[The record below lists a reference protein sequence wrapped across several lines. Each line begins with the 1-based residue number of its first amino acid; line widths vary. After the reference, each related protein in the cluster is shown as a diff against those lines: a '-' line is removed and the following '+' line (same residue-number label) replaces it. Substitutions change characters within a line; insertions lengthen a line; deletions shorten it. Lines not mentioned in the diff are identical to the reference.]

1 MNDTTYDITS
11 GENVL
16 DMTTAQVVPLGVF
29 CFFMALFGVLGNG
42 VVLYSSLRYNAI
54 KLDKVSL
61 VFVRNLALAD
71 ILYTACVIV
80 PQFITYTVQR
90 WILGPVYCVIMGQ
103 LGIVPVSVNT
113 LTVLA
118 ITSYRLK
125 VVLSPFRDITVS
137 VARGIVACIWFIA
150 LIPMGVFAAYHT
162 KSEFKE
168 EFGRCLT
175 DIYDNDAA
183 RGPVMTC
190 IGVIVILPLF
200 AITGINMGL
209 LGVAAQHSSAGSSQS
224 LPNFKALVMVCSLS
238 GLFIVSWSPYLAFT
252 FLKMRHPELP
262 QVLDLIAF
270 HFIFLNSFGNPILYT
285 LTNRRFGA
293 FIYTTLR
300 RACRCIPLPEL
311 PTGSSFGSAPPS
323 KNKAPFSP
331 NVACSSRTSTT
342 QGATSKI

>member
-1 MNDTTYDITS
+1 M
-11 GENVL
+11 
-16 DMTTAQVVPLGVF
+16 
-29 CFFMALFGVLGNG
+29 
-42 VVLYSSLRYNAI
+42 
-54 KLDKVSL
+54 
-61 VFVRNLALAD
+61 
-71 ILYTACVIV
+71 
-80 PQFITYTVQR
+80 PQFVTYSVQR
-90 WILGPVYCVIMGQ
+90 WVLGPIYCVIMGQ
-103 LGIVPVSVNT
+103 VGIVPVSVNT

-137 VARGIVACIWFIA
+137 VARGIVACIWFTA
-150 LIPMGVFAAYHT
+150 LIPMAVFASYHT
-162 KSEFKE
+162 KSEFQEKI
-168 EFGRCLT
+168 GRCLT

-200 AITGINMGL
+200 AITGINLGL
-209 LGVAAQHSSAGSSQS
+209 LGVAARHRSAGSSQS

-293 FIYTTLR
+293 YIYTTLT
-300 RACRCIPLPEL
+300 RACRCVSLPEMSA
-311 PTGSSFGSAPPS
+311 GSNSGSAPS
-323 KNKAPFSP
+323 KIKASVSA
-331 NVACSSRTSTT
+331 NVAGSSRATASTT
-342 QGATSKI
+342 QEATSKV